1 MSQSSR
7 PVLIDTDPGI
17 DDALAL
23 FLAWGLPALRVEAI
37 STVAG
42 NVPLDLATVNA
53 FRILDAARPAH
64 RPRVARGAVTPL
76 RWPLVTA
83 THVHGED
90 GLGNLDRFRGP
101 DGHPRHGSPRLD
113 LETQDGADLILE
125 TAGRFGRDLTII
137 ALGPLTNLAVALER
151 DPGRLRG
158 IGRLVVMGGA
168 VTVAGNVT
176 PAAEFNFHVDPHAA
190 QAVLAGGLPV
200 ELVPLDVTRRVRL
213 GQGELDACLPPPR
226 GPRGQFLADLTAHGF
241 AFGGAR
247 GDGGITL
254 HDPLAVAV
262 AADPSLVGL
271 EPLDV
276 QVETESELTRG
287 LSLADRRPGAPYGRR
302 PPNCRVALTV
312 DAPRALAV
320 TLEGLCR
327 ACA

>member
-23 FLAWGLPALRVEAI
+23 LLAWGLPSLRVEAI

-42 NVPLDLATVNA
+42 NVSVDLATVNV
-53 FRILDAARPAH
+53 FRILEAARPTH
-64 RPRVARGAVTPL
+64 RPRVARGAAAPL
-76 RWPLVTA
+76 RRALATA
-83 THVHGED
+83 THVHGDD
-90 GLGNLDRFRGP
+90 GLGNLDRLRGP
-101 DGHPRHGSPRLD
+101 EGRPRYGNPRLD
-113 LETQDGADLILE
+113 LEMRDGADLILE
-125 TAGRFGRDLTII
+125 TARRFGEDLIVI
-137 ALGPLTNLAVALER
+137 ALGPLTNVALALGR
-151 DPGRLRG
+151 DPARLRR
-158 IGRLVVMGGA
+158 IGRLVIMGGA

-176 PAAEFNFHVDPHAA
+176 PAAEFNFHVDPDAA

-200 ELVPLDVTRRVRL
+200 EMIPLDVTRRVTL
-213 GQGELDACLPPPR
+213 GQAAFEKRLPAPR
-226 GPRGQFLADLTAHGF
+226 GPRAQFLEDFTAHGF
-241 AFGGAR
+241 AFGGTR

-271 EPLDV
+271 EPLYV
-276 QVETESELTRG
+276 QVETESDLTRG
-287 LSLADRRPGAPYGRR
+287 LSLADRRPGAPEGRQ
-302 PPNCRVALTV
+302 PPNCHVALTV
-312 DAPRALAV
+312 DAPRALAL

>member
-23 FLAWGLPALRVEAI
+23 FLAWGLPGLRVEAI

-42 NVPLDLATVNA
+42 NVPVDVATVNV
-53 FRILDAARPAH
+53 FRILEAAPPAH
-64 RPRVARGAVTPL
+64 RPRVARGAAAPL
-76 RWPLVTA
+76 RRPLVTA

-101 DGHPRHGSPRLD
+101 DGRPRYPIPRLQ
-113 LETQDGADLILE
+113 LEMRDGADLILE
-125 TAGRFGRDLTII
+125 TAGRFGEDLVVV
-137 ALGPLTNLAVALER
+137 ALGPLTNVALALGR
-151 DPGRLRG
+151 DPERLRR
-158 IGRLVVMGGA
+158 IGRLVIMGGA

-176 PAAEFNFHVDPHAA
+176 PAAEFNFHVDPDAA
-190 QAVLAGGLPV
+190 QAVLAGRLPA
-200 ELVPLDVTRRVRL
+200 EIVPLDVTRRVTL
-213 GQGELDACLPPPR
+213 GQDDLDRRLPIPR
-226 GPRGQFLADLTAHGF
+226 GPRGQFLEDFTAHGF

-262 AADPSLVGL
+262 AADSTLVGL

-276 QVETESELTRG
+276 QIETESELTRG
-287 LSLADRRPGAPYGRR
+287 LSLADRRPGAPEGRR
-302 PPNCRVALTV
+302 PPNCHVALTV
-312 DAPRALAV
+312 DAPRALAMA
-320 TLEGLCR
+320 LEGLCR

>member
-17 DDALAL
+17 DDALAIL
-23 FLAWGLPALRVEAI
+23 LAWGLAGLRVEAI

-42 NVPLDLATVNA
+42 NVSVDLATVNV
-53 FRILDAARPAH
+53 FRLLEAARPIH
-64 RPRVARGAVTPL
+64 CPRVARGAAAPL
-76 RWPLVTA
+76 RRPLVTA
-83 THVHGED
+83 THVHGDD
-90 GLGNLDRFRGP
+90 GLGNLDRFREP
-101 DGHPRHGSPRLD
+101 DGRPRYASPPLD
-113 LETQDGADLILE
+113 LETRDGADLILE
-125 TAGRFGRDLTII
+125 TAGRFGEDLVVI
-137 ALGPLTNLAVALER
+137 ALGPLTNVALALGR
-151 DPGRLRG
+151 DPARLRR

-176 PAAEFNFHVDPHAA
+176 PAAEFNFHVDPDAA

-200 ELVPLDVTRRVRL
+200 ELIPLDVTRRVTL
-213 GQGELDACLPPPR
+213 GRAALDTRLPPPR
-226 GPRGQFLADLTAHGF
+226 GPRGQFLEDFSAHGF
-241 AFGGAR
+241 AFGGMR

-271 EPLDV
+271 EPLHV
-276 QVETESELTRG
+276 QVETESDLTRG
-287 LSLADRRPGAPYGRR
+287 LSLADRRPGAPEDRR
-302 PPNCRVALTV
+302 LPNCHVALAV
-312 DAPRALAV
+312 DAPRAVAL

>member
-7 PVLIDTDPGI
+7 PVLVDTDPGI

-23 FLAWGLPALRVEAI
+23 FLAWGLPGFRVEAI

-42 NVPLDLATVNA
+42 NVPVDLATVNV

-64 RPRVARGAVTPL
+64 RPRVARGAAAPL
-76 RWPLVTA
+76 RRSLVTA
-83 THVHGED
+83 THVHGDD

-101 DGHPRHGSPRLD
+101 DGGPRHGSPRLD
-113 LETQDGADLILE
+113 LEMRDGADLILE
-125 TAGRFGRDLTII
+125 TADRFGEELIVI
-137 ALGPLTNLAVALER
+137 ALGPLTNVALALAR
-151 DPGRLRG
+151 DPGRLRR
-158 IGRLVVMGGA
+158 IGRLVIMGGA

-176 PAAEFNFHVDPHAA
+176 PAAEFNFHVDPDAA

-200 ELVPLDVTRRVRL
+200 ELVPLDVTRRVTLGRADLAARL
-213 GQGELDACLPPPR
+213 PVPR
-226 GPRGQFLADLTAHGF
+226 GPRSQFLEDFTAHGF
-241 AFGGAR
+241 AFGGTR

-262 AADPSLVGL
+262 AAFPSLVGL
-271 EPLDV
+271 EPLHV
-276 QVETESELTRG
+276 QVEMESELTRG
-287 LSLADRRPGAPYGRR
+287 LSLADRRPGAPPDRR
-302 PPNCRVALTV
+302 APNCQVALTV
-312 DAPRALAV
+312 DAPRALAL